1 MRLFHLAFV
10 LFFLSTFSQAQT
22 PYYYTLGEENGL
34 PTSEVYQ
41 IKQDKFGFVWI
52 GCDAGLFR
60 YDGIRFKQYSYAKEN
75 GKSISEL
82 RFDSKGQLW
91 CQNFT
96 GQIFTV
102 KGDSLALF
110 KDFSKQIRVYPQYC
124 VDHDG
129 NVWTATEKYLEKL
142 SPSGTPLLKLNIKND
157 SVVWY
162 DIEVN
167 DKNEIFAT
175 SYQLG
180 LCEIKKNGESYSI
193 VNKGMSRE
201 ARGRL
206 FVEQLKTGL
215 FLIEEVTSGK
225 KYRIYKSANGK
236 LSKFPDIEL
245 DGFLYKLYEDFEG
258 SLWLCT
264 SNGAYRMNELT
275 GDFMWSNPILKGDKI
290 SSFFQDREGNCW
302 LTSLQNGIHII
313 PNKEMNVLNELNK
326 TSKDKYVS
334 SLTNYTQNELL
345 AGTYSGGVYRV
356 FKDTVLGELFKT
368 GMPYRNVKKIIPYK
382 NGYFISRGMFGYNL
396 INKEIEIP
404 ALKNIRDF
412 CVLRDT
418 IYYTTS
424 HATGFFPIVNN
435 LKNKKDSYLQPV
447 VIMQKAG
454 RSVACDTVF
463 SRVFFAS
470 NDGVY
475 QYSSNGLKPIEYNGD
490 RISAEKL
497 VFENN
502 LLWIA
507 TVNNGFITYNGAQS
521 KLEKNINL
529 VIKGKQINTFKINN
543 GMIWAATESCLNKI
557 DIKNGTAEYY
567 DLSDGLMSRQ
577 INDIAFMNNDIYLAT
592 NTGIIHFKN
601 NTSSINKIPPQI
613 TLFEVRVNNQNVD
626 VATKRTVHYS
636 NNKINFKFISA
647 CFRARGKFFYKYRL
661 IGLDTNWTVVPATN
675 NEVIYAALPAGEFT
689 FEVKAVNED
698 GIESLK
704 SDVFLFTIEKPF
716 WQEVWFYIVIAAS
729 GALLVYLIS
738 LAVISNI
745 RKKAQ
750 IKNDLVSS
758 QLTAIRAQMNPHFM
772 YNTLNS
778 IQDLILNGD
787 IKNTN
792 YYLSKFSSLMRK
804 ILEFSDN
811 EKVVVDEEVEML
823 QNYLELEK
831 LRFGNDFKFKIEID
845 KEIDTLKTFIPSLI
859 VQPFVENALKHGLL
873 HKKGDKLILITFGL
887 VHGNLVVT
895 IEDNGVGRKRSEE
908 IKERGNLGHKSFA
921 SSAVQKR
928 LKLLNGNGREW
939 VTAEIIDLFDGGQAT
954 GTKVV
959 LRISI

>member
-1 MRLFHLAFV
+1 MRNFYLIILFVGLARF
-10 LFFLSTFSQAQT
+10 STAQT

-41 IKQDKFGFVWI
+41 VKQDKFGFIWI

-60 YDGIRFKQYSYAKEN
+60 YDGIHFKQYSYAKEN

-82 RFDSKGQLW
+82 RFDSNGQLW

-96 GQIFTV
+96 GQIFKV

-142 SPSGTPLLKLNIKND
+142 SPNGASLLKLNIKND

-167 DKNEIFAT
+167 DRNEIFAT

-206 FVEQLKTGL
+206 YVEQLKTGL
-215 FLIEEVTSGK
+215 FLIEEITLGK
-225 KYRIYKSANGK
+225 KHRIHKYSNGK
-236 LSKFPDIEL
+236 LNTFPDIVLE
-245 DGFLYKLYEDFEG
+245 GFLYKLYEDFEG

-264 SNGAYRMNELT
+264 SNGAYKMNELT

-356 FKDTVLGELFKT
+356 FKDTVLGEMFKT
-368 GMPYRNVKKIIPYK
+368 GMPYRNVKKIIQYK
-382 NGYFISRGMFGYNL
+382 NGYFISRGRFGYNL
-396 INKEIEIP
+396 MNKEIEIP

-424 HATGFFPIVNN
+424 HTTGFFPIVNN
-435 LKNKKDSYLQPV
+435 LNNKKDSYLQPV

-454 RSVACDTVF
+454 RSVACDTVA

-475 QYSSNGLKPIEYNGD
+475 QYSSNKLKPIDYGGD

-497 VFENN
+497 VFEND

-507 TVNNGFITYNGAQS
+507 TVNNGFITYNGLQS
-521 KLEKNINL
+521 KLEKNINSVL
-529 VIKGKQINTFKINN
+529 KGKQINTFKISN
-543 GMIWAATESCLNKI
+543 GVIWVATELCLNKI
-557 DIKNGTAEYY
+557 DIESGTAEYY

-577 INDIAFMNNDIYLAT
+577 INDIGFMSNDVYLAT
-592 NTGIIHFKN
+592 NTGIIHFKS
-601 NTSSINKIPPQI
+601 NTSSANKVPPQVA
-613 TLFEVRVNNQNVD
+613 LSEVRVSNQCVD
-626 VATKRTVHYS
+626 VFTKKTINYNS
-636 NNKINFKFISA
+636 NKISFKFISA

-661 IGLDTNWTVVPATN
+661 IGLDTNWTIIPATN
-675 NEVIYAALPAGEFT
+675 NEVIYASLPAGEFS

-698 GIESLK
+698 GVESTK
-704 SDVFLFTIEKPF
+704 SEVFLFTIEKPF
-716 WQEVWFYIVIAAS
+716 WQEVWFYVVIAAS

-738 LAVISNI
+738 LSVIKNI
-745 RKKAQ
+745 RRKAE
-750 IKNDLVSS
+750 IKNDLISS
-758 QLTAIRAQMNPHFM
+758 KLTAIRAQMNPHFM

-778 IQDLILNGD
+778 IQDLILQSD

-804 ILEFSDN
+804 ILEFSEK
-811 EKVVVDEEVEML
+811 EKVFLDEEVEML
-823 QNYLELEK
+823 NDYLELEK
-831 LRFGNDFKFKIEID
+831 LRFGDKFKYAINFE
-845 KEIDTLKTFIPSLI
+845 KEVETTRLLVPPMII
-859 VQPFVENALKHGLL
+859 QPFIENAIKHGLL
-873 HKKGDKLILITFGL
+873 HNKGDQKLDIKFRLDHSVLICEIT
-887 VHGNLVVT
+887 
-895 IEDNGVGRKRSEE
+895 DNGVGRKRSEE
-908 IKERGNLGHKSFA
+908 IKARNSKNHPSFA
-921 SSAVQKR
+921 TQAIDKHMY
-928 LKLLNGNGREW
+928 LLNSVKGKKYSLQ
-939 VTAEIIDLFDGGQAT
+939 IIDLYEAEMAI
-954 GTKVV
+954 GTKVI
-959 LRISI
+959 ISIPI